1 MGPSMDLENS
11 RGQIIQVMSASS
23 STITS
28 AAKVNTGGAIK
39 DATRAPGKTTR
50 CMGTANSLGLMD
62 VIILETTLRIR
73 KKEKES
79 LLGQMVVATM
89 DHGRMANN
97 MGKESSRIGR
107 VKSSMASGSKENG
120 YGGMMRTGTGSI
132 LKNKRILRYNLKK
145 KMKNDNN

>member
-39 DATRAPGKTTR
+39 DATRGPGKTTR